1 MSARG
6 APSLSLAR
14 DPLRVDLCDRAY
26 DIHIGEGLVA
36 DAGRLIR
43 PLVAQRRV
51 VVVTDANVGPLYLPR
66 LAASLD
72 DAGLAH
78 AAVVLPAGEQTKSFR
93 HLEELAE
100 RLLAL
105 RIERGTLLV
114 ALGGGVIGDLAG
126 FAAGILLRGLAFV
139 QIPTTL
145 LAQVD
150 SAVGGKT
157 GINTRTGK
165 NLVGLFHQPRLV
177 IADVATL
184 DSLDI
189 RQLRAGYAEVVKY
202 GLIGDAPF
210 FAWLET
216 NGPALLAGDAK
227 ARMEAVRVSCR
238 AKAAIVAADEREA
251 GVRALLNFGHTF
263 AHALEAET
271 GFGDTLLHGEAV
283 SLGMVL
289 AFDLSVRLGYC
300 DEADAARVRRHLAAV
315 GLPTDLRFLAAMPA
329 ERLIEHMQA
338 DKKVVDGRLTF
349 ILPRRIGDAFIERSA
364 PVSAVRALLADA
376 LTA

>member
-14 DPLRVDLCDRAY
+14 DPLRVDLGDRAY

-157 GINTRTGK
+157 GINTRSGK
-165 NLVGLFHQPRLV
+165 NLVGLVH
-177 IADVATL
+177 
-184 DSLDI
+184 
-189 RQLRAGYAEVVKY
+189 
-202 GLIGDAPF
+202 
-210 FAWLET
+210 
-216 NGPALLAGDAK
+216 
-227 ARMEAVRVSCR
+227 
-238 AKAAIVAADEREA
+238 
-251 GVRALLNFGHTF
+251 
-263 AHALEAET
+263 
-271 GFGDTLLHGEAV
+271 
-283 SLGMVL
+283 
-289 AFDLSVRLGYC
+289 
-300 DEADAARVRRHLAAV
+300 
-315 GLPTDLRFLAAMPA
+315 
-329 ERLIEHMQA
+329 
-338 DKKVVDGRLTF
+338 
-349 ILPRRIGDAFIERSA
+349 
-364 PVSAVRALLADA
+364 
-376 LTA
+376 